1 MTLFPTYT
9 SPPFGDL
16 EAFAGENQQ
25 WYLFTYQVEAV
36 LFGACEFFVCV
47 IFFLMV
53 VLFIP
58 HFFSPPKIRSLF
70 DPL

>member
-16 EAFAGENQQ
+16 EAFAGLNQQ
-25 WYLFTYQVEAV
+25 WCLFTYQVEAV
-36 LFGACEFFVCV
+36 LFGACEFFVCGFFV
-47 IFFLMV
+47 FFFLMV

-58 HFFSPPKIRSLF
+58 HFFLSSKN
-70 DPL
+70 